1 MQILFFDEYNISKNE
16 LLKCI
21 FIYKNMFMLR
31 EIYIYIYICKSLF
44 IEIRIIL

>member
-31 EIYIYIYICKSLF
+31 EIYIYICKSLF